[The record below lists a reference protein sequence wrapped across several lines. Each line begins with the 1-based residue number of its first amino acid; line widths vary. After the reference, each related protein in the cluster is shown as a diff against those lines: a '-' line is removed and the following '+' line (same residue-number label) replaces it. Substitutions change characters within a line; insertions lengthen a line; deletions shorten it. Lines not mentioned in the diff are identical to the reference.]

1 MTQENKTQGKEGLGD
16 HMMDNDSD
24 DDRMDAFDAP
34 PSPGASSDSS
44 RPGSPFGANSGGPR
58 SLLSPKSPLRKHD
71 GPKEIADALVSDKNR
86 VEPSDTASVAATE
99 DDGFALAP
107 LDVTAVKGIHGR

>member
-1 MTQENKTQGKEGLGD
+1 
-16 HMMDNDSD
+16 MMDNDSD